1 MCWTQTETVHVN
13 ASAKTVSSRRSDR
26 KDVSVPT
33 TRVRSVSRESLHAG
47 WIVSALVMRRSVVS
61 HRLALKEGKDRTA
74 INRTAPHVSRAP
86 EMVLVPKVPEVV
98 LRLANA
104 HRDGQVR

>member
-1 MCWTQTETVHVN
+1 MCWTQTVTVRAN

-26 KDVSVPT
+26 KDASVRT
-33 TRVRSVSRESLHAG
+33 TRVRSVSQESLHAG
-47 WIVSALVMRRSVVS
+47 WIVSALVTRKNVVS
-61 HRLALKEGKDRTA
+61 NRLARKEGKDRTA

-98 LRLANA
+98 LRHVNV